1 MQILISWLHQKPADL
16 ELHWILKKFY
26 TVLAIQFQQAKCQLI
41 FIIILNLLLIRDKQ
55 LQNTLQFCRLQIWS
69 LTNGSII
76 KEVSHTDKITCLTCS
91 SNSQYLVTGSIDRSV
106 KVWELPTG
114 KIVQVYQYLVH
125 RGICCMSPYNI
136 QSKILIGNLII

>member
-1 MQILISWLHQKPADL
+1 M
-16 ELHWILKKFY
+16 
-26 TVLAIQFQQAKCQLI
+26 
-41 FIIILNLLLIRDKQ
+41 LLIRDEK
-55 LQNTLQFCRLQIWS
+55 LPTTLQLCRLQIWS

-125 RGICCMSPYNI
+125 RGLYSMSPYNL
-136 QSKILIGNLII
+136 QSKILVGNPIIQNQRY